1 MDDSFV
7 DAVPT
12 WTLRFA
18 AGSAS
23 LAVLSYLFGGPGTEL
38 LTGAFVAAFLAVS
51 AYLLYEWRRTREDP
65 PRNGGGGRDDE
76 ERRTE
81 MNSESG
87 GYGGNSGGL

>member
-12 WTLRFA
+12 WALRFA

-38 LTGAFVAAFLAVS
+38 LTGAFAAAFLAVS
-51 AYLLYEWRRTREDP
+51 VYLLYEWRRNREDP
-65 PRNGGGGRDDE
+65 PRNGGDGGDDE
-76 ERRTE
+76 EHRAETNAE
-81 MNSESG
+81 PS

>member
-12 WTLRFA
+12 WALRFA

-51 AYLLYEWRRTREDP
+51 VYLLYEWRRTREDP
-65 PRNGGGGRDDE
+65 PRNGGDGGDDE
-76 ERRTE
+76 GTE
-81 MNSESG
+81 TRAEADG
-87 GYGGNSGGL
+87 HGGNSDGL